1 MEREERWGNEQ
12 EEGDEAG
19 GKSLLVGKRREKARE
34 IEDGWAEQADAL
46 SRALKVNLPLLMSRG
61 NKAYSSQS

>member
-1 MEREERWGNEQ
+1 
-12 EEGDEAG
+12 
-19 GKSLLVGKRREKARE
+19 VGKRREKARE